1 MSVPGLR
8 CRCEESHFLSFQV
21 AILDFFSRVSR
32 CVRSVCPHKPENS
45 LVFFNNRSESK
56 CCSIS
61 QMPLFSIFSLLFC
74 NYISDAR
81 FVGQHFLIRG
91 SENLAFSNFVLPHAD
106 YQCSQWIGKTELNVP
121 SITKIC
127 NIENKLQLHCWFEPK
142 LLKVCPSI
150 FCMCVRSPPTALCM
164 NNVSILC
171 TDILCL
177 HYINGGRN
185 VVFFSSRCR
194 DAVNIKSG
202 LEHLVSSI

>member
-1 MSVPGLR
+1 
-8 CRCEESHFLSFQV
+8 
-21 AILDFFSRVSR
+21 
-32 CVRSVCPHKPENS
+32 
-45 LVFFNNRSESK
+45 
-56 CCSIS
+56 
-61 QMPLFSIFSLLFC
+61 MPLFSIFSLLFC

-91 SENLAFSNFVLPHAD
+91 SKNLAFSNFVLPHAD

-202 LEHLVSSI
+202 LEHLVSSIWRPFQPMKTLTHTHPTLWVS